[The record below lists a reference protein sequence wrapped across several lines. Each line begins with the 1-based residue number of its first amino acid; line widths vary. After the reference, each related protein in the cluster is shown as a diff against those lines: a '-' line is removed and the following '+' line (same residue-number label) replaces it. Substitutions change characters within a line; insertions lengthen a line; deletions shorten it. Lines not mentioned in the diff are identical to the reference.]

1 MNKKGLIGPLKA
13 FFIIPSLISI
23 IILATFA
30 YSAFKISEDMQT
42 LLSTQAPNISFNGT
56 HLIMGGFMLKN
67 HGLYPLSLKIT
78 FNASVN
84 NSKPE
89 IVSQSIEI
97 PPGTQQQM
105 RNITLHINETML
117 QSALMNE
124 TTLIFGMQFELYIKP
139 LMSITIRNTTIK
151 KIGPLVNISYSISN
165 KIENYNFTHMKM
177 MISYNITNRLPQ
189 SINGQV
195 QVNIV
200 KGTEMKTYG
209 YGESTIN
216 VPANTIVHGSIPV
229 FIQKSITPGTYNVII
244 TLIINGFK
252 KTNTLSIQIP

>member
-1 MNKKGLIGPLKA
+1 
-13 FFIIPSLISI
+13 
-23 IILATFA
+23 
-30 YSAFKISEDMQT
+30 
-42 LLSTQAPNISFNGT
+42 
-56 HLIMGGFMLKN
+56 
-67 HGLYPLSLKIT
+67 
-78 FNASVN
+78 
-84 NSKPE
+84 
-89 IVSQSIEI
+89 
-97 PPGTQQQM
+97 
-105 RNITLHINETML
+105 
-117 QSALMNE
+117 
-124 TTLIFGMQFELYIKP
+124 
-139 LMSITIRNTTIK
+139 
-151 KIGPLVNISYSISN
+151 
-165 KIENYNFTHMKM
+165 MKM